1 MKTIQK
7 LTLGLLTVVA
17 ASSLSAAFDLTI
29 DVTSGSATHSANIN
43 AGTVN
48 KTGCG
53 ELVLQGADNS
63 ALGNL
68 TISAGSLEVETNAGA
83 MPAIVTFDG
92 GSAFQVDVA
101 AATNPSL
108 VMTQAGQLEVTAV
121 AAAAA
126 LTALSGAA
134 KVTVVGSGRLNPGA
148 LGASTTPMDISGIV
162 NVGTAGH
169 ELPNSAV
176 TVLSSGLLDIQGVVA
191 NSMPG
196 TNVVNSGATLQVD
209 ASLAIPAAGLAATD
223 FFGTLKF
230 DSGSTLK
237 LGNGASWAR
246 AITVG
251 SAL

>member
-7 LTLGLLTVVA
+7 ITLSLLAVVA
-17 ASSLSAAFDLTI
+17 TSSLSAAFDLTI
-29 DVTSGSATHSANIN
+29 DVAAGSAIHSANIN

-48 KTGCG
+48 KTGAG

-101 AATNPSL
+101 ATIPSL
-108 VMTQAGQLEVTAV
+108 VMTQAGQLEVTAS
-121 AAAAA
+121 AAA

-134 KVTVVGSGRLNPGA
+134 KVTVVGSGILNPGA

-162 NVGTAGH
+162 NVGTSGH
-169 ELPNSAV
+169 ALPNSAV

-209 ASLAIPAAGLAATD
+209 ASLAIPAAGPAATD
-223 FFGTLKF
+223 FFGTLQF
-230 DSGSTLK
+230 NSGSTLK
-237 LGNGASWAR
+237 LGNAAVWAR

-251 SAL
+251 TAL